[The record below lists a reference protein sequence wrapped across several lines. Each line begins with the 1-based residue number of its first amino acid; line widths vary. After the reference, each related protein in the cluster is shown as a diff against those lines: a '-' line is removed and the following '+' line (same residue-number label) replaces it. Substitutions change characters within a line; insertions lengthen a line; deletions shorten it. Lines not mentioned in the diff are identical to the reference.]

1 MCVCLSEICIFDS
14 YMMFNNNL
22 KLDQVTKVELHN
34 FNKILEKNLQGIIV
48 SGQVLSNKN
57 CKGDKNKQASHI
69 L

>member
-1 MCVCLSEICIFDS
+1 
-14 YMMFNNNL
+14 MMFNNNL